1 MLTAAQTFDDKRGKI
16 VDLVAKLTDERGSKM
31 DAYRALGSMLGT
43 SSAWVRRIVGRRD
56 DVRIDHHV
64 ALRIRDLHDR
74 LCVRVARAADAAE
87 ARNALIQE
95 QIDAA
100 VQASPAAGLGLGSA
114 PASPAAAAR
123 GPFPALLPALALARS
138 RMAPP
143 AQSSLELND
152 LPLFQSTAA
161 PR

>member
-1 MLTAAQTFDDKRGKI
+1 MFTAAQTFDDKRAKI
-16 VDLVAKLTDERGSKM
+16 VDLISKLAEERGSKM
-31 DAYRALGSMLGT
+31 GAYEALGSMLGT
-43 SSAWVRRIVGRRD
+43 SSMWVRRIVGRRD

-87 ARNALIQE
+87 ARNALLQE

-100 VQASPAAGLGLGSA
+100 VQASSAAGLGLGGA
-114 PASPAAAAR
+114 PAPQAAAPR
-123 GPFPALLPALALARS
+123 GTGPALLPALALARS
-138 RMAPP
+138 RTAPP

-152 LPLFQSTAA
+152 LPLFQTTA

>member
-100 VQASPAAGLGLGSA
+100 VQASSAAGVRLDGAAEADVAPPRRPA
-114 PASPAAAAR
+114 PAPQ
-123 GPFPALLPALALARS
+123 PALAFASPRT
-138 RMAPP
+138 RGP
-143 AQSSLELND
+143 AQASLELND
-152 LPLFQSTAA
+152 LPLWQHPAA